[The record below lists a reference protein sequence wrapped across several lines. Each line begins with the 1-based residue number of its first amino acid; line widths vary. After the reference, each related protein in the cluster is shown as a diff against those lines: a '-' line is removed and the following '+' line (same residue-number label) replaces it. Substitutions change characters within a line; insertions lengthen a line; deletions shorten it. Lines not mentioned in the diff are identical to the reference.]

1 MEKEIL
7 VTEFDLERL
16 ESLLDM
22 CWGSSSFDEENLEC
36 LQKKIFNCIVVPPEF
51 IPNNIITM
59 NSTFTVENEVTKE
72 QKTYTLVFPE
82 DADIK
87 GNKISILAP
96 IGIAILGH
104 KVGESI
110 EWIAPSGVKE
120 MEIIEIHYQP
130 ETCGRFNL

>member
-7 VTEFDLERL
+7 VTEFDLKRL

-22 CWGSSSFDEENLEC
+22 CWESTSFDEKNLEC
-36 LQKKIFNCIVVPPEF
+36 LKKKIFNCIVVPPEF

-59 NSTFTVENEVTKE
+59 NSTFTVENEITKE
-72 QKTYTLVFPE
+72 KKTYTLVFPE
-82 DADIK
+82 DADIR

-110 EWIAPSGVKE
+110 EWLAPSGPKK
-120 MEIIEIHYQP
+120 MTFTEIHYQP
-130 ETCGRFNL
+130 ETSGQFNL

>member
-1 MEKEIL
+1 MEQEIL
-7 VTEFDLERL
+7 ITEFDLNRLERL
-16 ESLLDM
+16 LDL
-22 CWGSSSFDEENLEC
+22 CWRQNIFNEEDLET
-36 LQKKIFNCIVVPPEF
+36 LQKKISNCLVMQPEF

-59 NSTFTVENEVTKE
+59 NSTFTVENEATKE

-82 DADIK
+82 KADIR

-110 EWIAPSGVKE
+110 EWIAPSGPKK
-120 MEIIEIHYQP
+120 MTFTKIHYQP
-130 ETCGRFNL
+130 ETSGQFNL

>member
-1 MEKEIL
+1 M
-7 VTEFDLERL
+7 
-16 ESLLDM
+16 
-22 CWGSSSFDEENLEC
+22 
-36 LQKKIFNCIVVPPEF
+36 PPEF

-130 ETCGRFNL
+130 ETRGQFNL

>member
-22 CWGSSSFDEENLEC
+22 CWGRSGFDEKNLES

-72 QKTYTLVFPE
+72 KKTYTLVFPE
-82 DADIK
+82 DADIR

-110 EWIAPSGVKE
+110 EWIAPSGLKK
-120 MEIIEIHYQP
+120 MKFIEIHYQP
-130 ETCGRFNL
+130 ETCGQFKL